1 MRNLKK
7 SVLLAT
13 AVALVGQA
21 AWADDDGGIPIVPVS
36 AVTGTSGATPPPKLP
51 VPENPQATSTGEE
64 IQLNRAG
71 TIVMRRGVNEIIPV
85 AVHHLNRIVT
95 PFATPVVK
103 TGSSAEVSV
112 EGNVVYVATAEQ
124 SPVTLFINEE
134 GNQDIS
140 LNLTLVPR
148 RIPAREVFL
157 NLEEGLLANS
167 GFGSSKADRWE
178 RSQPYV
184 ETIRS
189 VFRGLALGTLPQG
202 YSLGRFPAN
211 RQAPNCAMDGLDFK
225 FKGGQLLS
233 GHNMQVSVGVVQNIS
248 NEPIE
253 IREAVCGG
261 WDVTAVAAWP
271 NNMLMPGQ
279 KSEIYV
285 AERIHRSTKTT
296 NKRPSLLGGM

>member
-1 MRNLKK
+1 MQKLKT
-7 SVLLAT
+7 SILLAA
-13 AVALVGQA
+13 AVAIAFQPALA
-21 AWADDDGGIPIVPVS
+21 EEDGIPIVPVS
-36 AVTGTSGATPPPKLP
+36 AVTNTNGAPPPKLP
-51 VPENPQATSTGEE
+51 VPASDPVQVASPGTEVV
-64 IQLNRAG
+64 LNSAG
-71 TIVMRRGVNEIIPV
+71 TVIMRRGVNELIPV

-95 PFATPVVK
+95 PFSTPVVK
-103 TGSSAEVSV
+103 TGANAEVSV
-112 EGNVVYVATAEQ
+112 EDNVIYVATADTA
-124 SPVTLFINEE
+124 PVTLFINEE
-134 GNQDIS
+134 GNQDVS

-157 NLEEGLLANS
+157 NVEDGLLAGN

-184 ETIRS
+184 ETIRT
-189 VFRGLALGTLPQG
+189 VFRGLALGELPQG

-211 RQAPNCAMDGLDFK
+211 RQAPNCIMEGLEFK

-248 NEPIE
+248 SSPIE

-285 AERIHRSTKTT
+285 AERISRTTKAT